1 MVGLVRVN
9 RMISSKTY
17 LKIKNEFVDFH
28 AFDGEIQDPNYIEG
42 AIELSVSGVVL
53 LDKSMWDYVDQLWAY
68 LTEGLVCVS
77 RGEGFKVCFP
87 DQPIEIK
94 FYVRGGSVVF
104 SVAVHEIIKVVV
116 DRSEFVSEMKRFA
129 VEFFED
135 LKGKGERFG
144 ALSDFYL
151 NKLNSI

>member
-1 MVGLVRVN
+1 
-9 RMISSKTY
+9 MISSKTY

-28 AFDGEIQDPNYIEG
+28 TFDGEIQDPNYIEG

-53 LDKSMWDYVDQLWAY
+53 LDKSMWDCVDQLWAY
-68 LTEGLVCVS
+68 LIEGLVCVS
-77 RGEGFKVCFP
+77 RGEEFKVCFP

-94 FYVRGGSVVF
+94 FYVHGGSVVF
-104 SVAVHEIIKVVV
+104 SVAVHETIKVVV